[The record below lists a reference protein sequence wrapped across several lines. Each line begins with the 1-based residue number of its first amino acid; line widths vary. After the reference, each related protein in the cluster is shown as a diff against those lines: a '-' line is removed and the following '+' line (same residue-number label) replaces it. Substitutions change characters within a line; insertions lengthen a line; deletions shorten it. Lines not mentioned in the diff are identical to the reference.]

1 MARPMRSPQSDYS
14 RVVALC
20 LLIWQ
25 AVLSDRHDRH
35 LVLHFAHGDGQ
46 AHTRSTTDDV
56 GHDDGLANGCKP
68 PVLSALESAAAR
80 TRVRRFRRSAVRRLL
95 CGDDGPT
102 RIAARYLCPVA
113 AARLFPALYRR

>member
-56 GHDDGLANGCKP
+56 GHDDGLAGGRKLREDHDLYHGLL
-68 PVLSALESAAAR
+68 VR
-80 TRVRRFRRSAVRRLL
+80 TFRWL
-95 CGDDGPT
+95 
-102 RIAARYLCPVA
+102 
-113 AARLFPALYRR
+113 LFPRLDTEIVDKCL